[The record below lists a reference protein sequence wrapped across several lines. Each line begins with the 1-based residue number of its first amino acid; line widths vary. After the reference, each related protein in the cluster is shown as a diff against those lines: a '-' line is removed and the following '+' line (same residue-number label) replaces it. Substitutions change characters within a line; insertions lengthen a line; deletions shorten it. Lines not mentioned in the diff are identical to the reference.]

1 MEPHQ
6 ARAPICHVLSV
17 FDGDSEELVE
27 IFEIENFSLEAFAEQ
42 FDVPTKTDPE
52 MLDRYAVGP
61 DDVRFLEQ
69 AIGRPLCFDF
79 SKYGYFVEAARA

>member
-1 MEPHQ
+1 METHQ
-6 ARAPICHVLSV
+6 TRTTICHVLSV

-61 DDVRFLEQ
+61 DDARFLEQ
-69 AIGRPLCFDF
+69 VMGKPIAFDF
-79 SKYGYFVEAARA
+79 SKYGYFIEAARA

>member
-1 MEPHQ
+1 METHST
-6 ARAPICHVLSV
+6 RTTTCHVLSV

-27 IFEIENFSLEAFAEQ
+27 IFEIENFSLEAFAVQ
-42 FDVPTKTDPE
+42 FDVPDKTDPE

-69 AIGRPLCFDF
+69 AIGRPLTFDF
-79 SKYGYFVEAARA
+79 SKYGYFIEAARA